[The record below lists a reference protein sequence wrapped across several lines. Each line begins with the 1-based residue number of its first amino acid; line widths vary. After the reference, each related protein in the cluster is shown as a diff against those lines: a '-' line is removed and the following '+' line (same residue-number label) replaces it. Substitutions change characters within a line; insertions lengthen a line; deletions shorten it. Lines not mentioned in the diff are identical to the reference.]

1 MASKRHDAAQIIA
14 KLREAE
20 VELGRG
26 KKTGEVCRKLGVTEQ
41 TYYRG
46 VRRSSDGPGAT
57 AQGAGARERSAQE
70 AGGRP
75 GTRRGDPEGSREGKF
90 LSPPRRRQAVD
101 HVQKKMAVSE
111 RRACRVLGQ
120 ARSTQR
126 RRPCE
131 KPGEKALVARMIDL
145 ATEYGRYGYR
155 RITRMLRTEGFRVNH
170 KRVERLW
177 RREGLKVPQKQPKRG
192 RRWLNDGSCVRL
204 RAEHRN
210 HVWSYDFVHDR
221 THDGRPIRMLTMIDE
236 FTRESLAIR
245 VGRRMCSEDVLDVLT
260 ELFVERGT
268 PQYLR
273 SDNGPEMTANAVRDW
288 LDRVGVKTLFIEP
301 GSPWENGYI
310 ESFNG
315 RLRDELLNGEI
326 FYTVQEAKILTQ
338 WWRLEYNHVRP
349 HSALGYRAP
358 APEAIE
364 PLPFRRGIFTPME
377 SAALT

>member
-1 MASKRHDAAQIIA
+1 M
-14 KLREAE
+14 
-20 VELGRG
+20 
-26 KKTGEVCRKLGVTEQ
+26 
-41 TYYRG
+41 
-46 VRRSSDGPGAT
+46 
-57 AQGAGARERSAQE
+57 
-70 AGGRP
+70 
-75 GTRRGDPEGSREGKF
+75 
-90 LSPPRRRQAVD
+90 D
-101 HVQKKMAVSE
+101 HVRKKMAVSE
-111 RRACRVLGQ
+111 RRA
-120 ARSTQR
+120 
-126 RRPCE
+126 CE

-155 RITRMLRTEGFRVNH
+155 RITRMLRAEGFGVNH

-192 RRWLNDGSCVRL
+192 RLWLNDGSCVRL

-245 VGRRMCSEDVLDVLT
+245 VARRMCSEDVLDVLT

-273 SDNGPEMTANAVRDW
+273 SDNGPEMTATAV

-326 FYTVQEAKILTQ
+326 FYTVQEAKILTGR
-338 WWRLEYNHVRP
+338 WRLEYNHVRP

-364 PLPFRRGIFTPME
+364 PLPFRRGIFTPMQ